1 MRLSWIFGNFQKD
14 ILLIYVP
21 TIVALL
27 IPIFSTSSSNLQ
39 VIYAFLVL
47 ALIDSGHGYISV
59 FRFQGNNR
67 PKDEKKKALL
77 LFLAIFAGISFGQY
91 VGIPYMFTAFIYFT
105 IYHHIK
111 QYFGLQKWY
120 EKINQFEWKLRSVF
134 LWSLTITPAII
145 FHLRPEVQAVREELS
160 LLSISDYGF
169 LLSPLRAAYY
179 FTISIWLAFE
189 LRILLR
195 NRNSLPAFLLMLQI
209 VAAHFLCF
217 NFGDSLQEAIFPL
230 LVAHG
235 FTYFALINMTNTKV
249 IHLSLTRSLALLATV
264 AIVFGGLD
272 FLVSD
277 LIVSESLSSP
287 ILKILMALAV
297 GFTLTPN
304 VWHYIVD
311 ASLWK
316 RSDPDM
322 KAIIS

>member
-27 IPIFSTSSSNLQ
+27 IPIFSMSSSNLQ

-67 PKDEKKKALL
+67 PKEEKRNALT
-77 LFLAIFAGISFGQY
+77 LFLAIFAAISFGQY
-91 VGIPYMFTAFIYFT
+91 IGIPYMFTAFIYFT

-120 EKINQFEWKLRSVF
+120 EKINQVEWKLRSLF
-134 LWSLTITPAII
+134 LWGLTVTPAII
-145 FHLRPEVQAVREELS
+145 FHLRPEVQTIRNELS
-160 LLSISDYGF
+160 LFSFSDYEF
-169 LLSPLRAAYY
+169 LLPGIRMAYY
-179 FTISIWLAFE
+179 FAISIWLAFE
-189 LRILLR
+189 LRVLMR
-195 NRNSLPAFLLMLQI
+195 NKRNLPVFLLMLQI
-209 VAAHFLCF
+209 VVAHLLCF
-217 NFGDSLQEAIFPL
+217 NFGNSLQEAVFPL

-235 FTYFALINMTNTKV
+235 FTYFALINMANTKV
-249 IHLSLTRSLALLATV
+249 IHLSLKKSIVLLAIV
-264 AIVFGGLD
+264 AVAFGGLD

-277 LIVSESLSSP
+277 LIEAEPFSSTV
-287 ILKILMALAV
+287 LNILMALAV

-322 KAIIS
+322 KTIIS